1 MEELHDI
8 TAVEVI
14 GEHRLRLSFDD
25 GTIGDVDFS
34 TREWPGVFAPLADP
48 ANFEKVQVN
57 PESGTISWPGDLDM
71 APEPL
76 YEAARRHLV
85 VRQ

>member
-14 GEHRLRLSFDD
+14 GGHLRLSFDD

-34 TREWPGVFAPLADP
+34 TREWPGVFEPLVDP
-48 ANFEKVQVN
+48 ATFAKVQVN